1 MVYIDTSKS
10 ATFEDVRNAYHSL
23 DKSLNEICEHI
34 LSIEDELR
42 EAREAL
48 ARERRYREFLER
60 MLGYGV
66 SSIVF
71 SIVSGQDHEIYETV
85 SQLRQYHF
93 GRFIETAFCAGR
105 EASFLRESVSLLD
118 ENHPDSGFDLC
129 VSCYQ
134 GYGIDIDYPRS
145 GDIVRQLCDVGYRE
159 AFARLGQC
167 FLSGKGIERDT
178 SRAIR

>member
-1 MVYIDTSKS
+1 MVYNDTSKS

-71 SIVSGQDHEIYETV
+71 FYCFWSR
-85 SQLRQYHF
+85 L
-93 GRFIETAFCAGR
+93 
-105 EASFLRESVSLLD
+105 SFS
-118 ENHPDSGFDLC
+118 NK
-129 VSCYQ
+129 CY
-134 GYGIDIDYPRS
+134 IRKK
-145 GDIVRQLCDVGYRE
+145 
-159 AFARLGQC
+159 
-167 FLSGKGIERDT
+167 LSE
-178 SRAIR
+178 